1 MQGLIEVRDGLLA
14 SPDNVIMKV
23 RDPELFPELV
33 REYFRDKT
41 KVRYNRI
48 EIGLDRVKVKINDR
62 VAVFDKDL
70 FDYLQGMGR
79 IDCYL
84 SNVPLQGEE
93 VELFSLFAKYRWGW
107 LCIAPMGGC

>member
-1 MQGLIEVRDGLLA
+1 MQDLIEVKDGLLA
-14 SPDNVIMKV
+14 SPDKSIMKA
-23 RDPELFPELV
+23 RDPELFPDLV

-48 EIGLDRVKVKINDR
+48 EIGLDRVKVKINDK

-70 FDYLQGMGR
+70 FDYLQETGR

-84 SNVPLQGEE
+84 SNVPLPGED
-93 VELFSLFAKYRWGW
+93 VELYPLFAKYRWGW
-107 LCIAPMGGC
+107 ICLAPMVV